1 MFNIVFNKGGKSIKR
16 GKEESFQPMVWDTG
30 RALCKRMKLDP
41 YLAPNT
47 KINSVQLRPE
57 YKSQNR
63 KLSEEHIDVN
73 VQVVGLGNGFLS
85 MNQRYEQRKRK

>member
-1 MFNIVFNKGGKSIKR
+1 
-16 GKEESFQPMVWDTG
+16 MVWDTG

-73 VQVVGLGNGFLS
+73 VQVRG
-85 MNQRYEQRKRK
+85 

>member
-1 MFNIVFNKGGKSIKR
+1 
-16 GKEESFQPMVWDTG
+16 MVWDTG

-85 MNQRYEQRKRK
+85 MTPKVWATKEKIDNPDLTNMKNFCFSEQM